1 MMLYSIMFV
10 GDDSLKHILFCG
22 DQLTIERARGCQE
35 ARVNSDTMQEALLG
49 LEPAIADWHA
59 EANFLEVWLQNTI
72 CLPGGWSFYTLPYII
87 CKTQGKILLFVLT
100 LQTVLCT

>member
-1 MMLYSIMFV
+1 MLYSIMFA
-10 GDDSLKHILFCG
+10 GDDSLKCILFCG

-72 CLPGGWSFYTLPYII
+72 VSLGGGHFTHCP
-87 CKTQGKILLFVLT
+87 T
-100 LQTVLCT
+100 